1 MTCRGSK
8 AFGAALAFLMFLAVS
23 SESVLACTAVYVG
36 SGASKDGTTII
47 AKSNEAA
54 LMADPLVE
62 HGISEFTAVDLVTCQ
77 SASAREGAAPFPD
90 ESGKM
95 MRITGYVRNRWM
107 RLFSAVL
114 AFCLAAAFCA
124 QGAVVI
130 EPKKGEV
137 ASGQETVAAS
147 EVGTEY
153 MVPVTAGDL
162 EEGTYEIT
170 VDSSSSM
177 FKIVGCEL
185 SASGGEMTAAVTL
198 SGTAYT
204 WLFAGT
210 AEEAAAAGE
219 EDYIPFEDVDGKYVY
234 SFPVHALNEET
245 PCAAFSKNKEKW
257 YDRTL
262 VFRADTIPEEKFS
275 EAVKEKMAKAE
286 SKAAEEEAA
295 AAGANTAA
303 GDSAGPGAEIVPET
317 RAAEVHEDLSEP
329 SRRLDIS
336 DGDYTA
342 EVTLEGGSGK
352 ASVTSPVRIRVKDG
366 QAEAAIE
373 WSSPNYDY
381 MIVNIV
387 CVKILSTKRARFG
400 KRFEMYSTKS
410 RYCQFSRGDVVKPV
424 RTALVLSFRKMVTFF
439 SEVF

>member
-1 MTCRGSK
+1 
-8 AFGAALAFLMFLAVS
+8 
-23 SESVLACTAVYVG
+23 
-36 SGASKDGTTII
+36 
-47 AKSNEAA
+47 
-54 LMADPLVE
+54 
-62 HGISEFTAVDLVTCQ
+62 
-77 SASAREGAAPFPD
+77 
-90 ESGKM
+90 
-95 MRITGYVRNRWM
+95 M
-107 RLFSAVL
+107 RLFSAVP

-130 EPKKGEV
+130 EPKKDAV

-185 SASGGEMTAAVTL
+185 SVSGGEMTAAVTL

-262 VFRADTIPEEKFS
+262 VFRADTIPEEKLS
-275 EAVKEKMAKAE
+275 GAVKEQMAEAE
-286 SKAAEEEAA
+286 SKAAANA

-303 GDSAGPGAEIVPET
+303 GDSAGPGAEIVPAT
-317 RAAEVHEDLSEP
+317 RAAEVHADLSEP

-342 EVTLEGGSGK
+342 EVMLEGGSGK
-352 ASVTSPVRIRVKDG
+352 ASIAAPARVRVKDG

-381 MIVNIV
+381 MIVNGE
-387 CVKILSTKRARFG
+387 KYLSVNDSG
-400 KRFEMYSTKS
+400 NSRFEIPVAVIGEEIPVI
-410 RYCQFSRGDVVKPV
+410 GDTTAMSAPHEVEYTLTFTNLQPVKAEKKGFPAAAV
-424 RTALVLSFRKMVTFF
+424 IGCIAAAAGGWLVLRKKKN
-439 SEVF
+439 